1 MNKQF
6 AESYYGSDYLS
17 TRINDRIA
25 QGCRVISAFGD
36 SHCCTVI
43 YESSSLLKDCPFCGN
58 EVGVYE
64 RGGYDDYETYW
75 VIECDVCEAGME
87 CFETREAAIDAW
99 NRRATDA
106 D

>member
-6 AESYYGSDYLS
+6 AESYYGSDYPS
-17 TRINDRIA
+17 ARINDRIA

-99 NRRATDA
+99 NTRV
-106 D
+106 